1 MCSCAVLAGAGGAHT
16 QQVRCVGVPFGVL
29 PDLPLGPLA
38 SIELINSGLERLD
51 EDSFRGTRVE
61 TLRLM
66 SNHITWIHPAALR
79 SVAGSLISIDVSFNR
94 LYSLPSE
101 MFRAM
106 SNVSFVNLR
115 GNFLS
120 ELRPS
125 DWRKMRHSLT
135 QAFVGENELCKLE
148 PGTFAGFR
156 QLTTLNLDG
165 NLLKELPADALPDTL
180 HMLNVNNNL
189 LTRLPTAALHK
200 LRRLNW
206 LYFQGNHITE
216 LPATSLGGARR
227 LVELR
232 LSHNLLTELPGRLFN
247 GSTRVHD
254 LHLQYNQLSALRR
267 SAFAGLHLA
276 RLFLGYNRLTW
287 VDADAFHGVGH
298 SLTFLDL
305 EGNQL
310 MEVPP
315 ALRTLRKLR
324 FLTLANN
331 GLSEVPAGALIPFQD
346 SLESLSLAE
355 NLLENVPAAALR
367 GCSQLTSLNLDGNRL
382 RNISDQDWVGW
393 AGKLVHLLLRNNL
406 LTWLPERT
414 FQAAP
419 NIRKLSLS
427 FNRLRHFTSQSLA
440 DLASSLVN
448 LEASFAVQGREF
460 PYELV
465 QPLASLRWLV
475 MDNNG
480 FRRIGDSALYTMPEL
495 EYVNLESN
503 RLRSLPTALFHKD
516 VHKKLSDVRLSY
528 NEITRLERE
537 TFSGLEGLNT
547 VVLMGNKISMVD
559 NLAFS
564 NLVRLITVTL
574 DSNRISELGAP
585 AFHGLPNLLQLD
597 LQNNRLR
604 DFSMKTFF
612 NVTNEHMPLTLNLSS
627 NEINALYPYPTGTPL
642 FVKTLDL
649 SHNRLIEVPT
659 GFLQGVSVSLRHL
672 DLSFNVI
679 ERLDGGAF
687 STLDKLQVLNL
698 RGNAIRQL
706 DEKSL
711 EGVGAVQ
718 ILDLSRNSIAQ
729 LPETLLRR
737 LTALRHLTL
746 AHNQLETLPQPLLQN
761 APLES
766 LDLSGNR
773 LRVLPSAALAAV
785 GSSLARL
792 DLSDNRLDQLDGIM
806 FARLPRLSRL
816 SLARNRLSVLPDTVF
831 LSLPRLLSLD
841 LSDNPLR
848 TNYKELFH
856 YLQQLQE
863 LRLASVGLEKAPD
876 LPLPNLV
883 HLNLSS
889 NGMTQIPFGSFGM
902 MRSLRVLD
910 LSNNAFAEVPSK
922 TWMHTPLLHTLHI
935 SGNPVQILNGDSF
948 AGLDHLRDLGL
959 GGLHQL
965 IRFDTDTLLGMRELD
980 TLRITTCPQIEKY
993 RFRLGGV
1000 LNGLQSVRRLHVEV
1014 RENKLDDQLW
1024 GGFGPKLTELRLT
1037 GASLRQVDPEA
1048 FKGFQGHHELVLQ
1061 LTDTSVSELPDDLLR
1076 HLRHVT
1082 ALTLDLRRNRLINLS
1097 PSTLYR
1103 NGSDWETPGTQ
1114 LVKGGI
1120 ALSHNRWVCD
1130 CGLLWLGQ
1138 WQRRWVR
1145 ESLRIHTEVPRNAQ
1159 HVQRLVRQATCT
1171 DLRTGAETPIMDLRA
1186 ENLHCRIGATDAG
1199 GRPAGTGSLLLL
1211 PLLLSLPPLLRRD
1224 LLDVT

>member
-1 MCSCAVLAGAGGAHT
+1 MSLSVVLVTALVTVVLVGPAAGLDRPMQRPCDFNPMCSCAVLAGAGAAHT

-125 DWRKMRHSLT
+125 DWRRMRHSLT

-189 LTRLPTAALHK
+189 LTRLPTAALHR

-346 SLESLSLAE
+346 SLESLSLAD

-367 GCSQLTSLNLDGNRL
+367 GCSQLTSLNLDGNPWTKSRW
-382 RNISDQDWVGW
+382 R
-393 AGKLVHLLLRNNL
+393 
-406 LTWLPERT
+406 
-414 FQAAP
+414 
-419 NIRKLSLS
+419 
-427 FNRLRHFTSQSLA
+427 
-440 DLASSLVN
+440 AS
-448 LEASFAVQGREF
+448 
-460 PYELV
+460 
-465 QPLASLRWLV
+465 
-475 MDNNG
+475 
-480 FRRIGDSALYTMPEL
+480 
-495 EYVNLESN
+495 
-503 RLRSLPTALFHKD
+503 
-516 VHKKLSDVRLSY
+516 
-528 NEITRLERE
+528 
-537 TFSGLEGLNT
+537 
-547 VVLMGNKISMVD
+547 
-559 NLAFS
+559 
-564 NLVRLITVTL
+564 
-574 DSNRISELGAP
+574 
-585 AFHGLPNLLQLD
+585 
-597 LQNNRLR
+597 
-604 DFSMKTFF
+604 
-612 NVTNEHMPLTLNLSS
+612 
-627 NEINALYPYPTGTPL
+627 
-642 FVKTLDL
+642 
-649 SHNRLIEVPT
+649 
-659 GFLQGVSVSLRHL
+659 
-672 DLSFNVI
+672 
-679 ERLDGGAF
+679 
-687 STLDKLQVLNL
+687 
-698 RGNAIRQL
+698 
-706 DEKSL
+706 
-711 EGVGAVQ
+711 GAVQ

-792 DLSDNRLDQLDGIM
+792 DLSDNRLDQLGRHHVRP
-806 FARLPRLSRL
+806 F
-816 SLARNRLSVLPDTVF
+816 
-831 LSLPRLLSLD
+831 
-841 LSDNPLR
+841 
-848 TNYKELFH
+848 
-856 YLQQLQE
+856 Q
-863 LRLASVGLEKAPD
+863 
-876 LPLPNLV
+876 
-883 HLNLSS
+883 
-889 NGMTQIPFGSFGM
+889 FGSFGM

-910 LSNNAFAEVPSK
+910 LSNNAFAEAS
-922 TWMHTPLLHTLHI
+922 
-935 SGNPVQILNGDSF
+935 SF

-1014 RENKLDDQLW
+1014 RESKLDDQLW

-1199 GRPAGTGSLLLL
+1199 GQPVGTGSLLLL
-1211 PLLLSLPPLLRRD
+1211 PLLLSLPQLLRRD